1 VSSQRHLIWHGLF
14 VISEWRWRMII
25 DFVHIGGIV
34 VYHCL
39 NFLFILIVNL
49 IRTLWSN
56 AYYIHLYTVI
66 NSFCEKGFP
75 RAISYLSIFVK
86 VTLLTST

>member
-1 VSSQRHLIWHGLF
+1 
-14 VISEWRWRMII
+14 MII

-34 VYHCL
+34 DYHCL

-75 RAISYLSIFVK
+75 RAISYLSIFVR